1 MSRLDYLGISFVIAA
16 AVFCSIGI
24 SKIKTNTE
32 DVLQWLPDQ
41 SNARTDYDV
50 FEAKFGSD
58 DFLIVTWEAC
68 TIDDSRLSSLAKK
81 IRDLDSEALISV
93 VATGG
98 EIAERL
104 HEELDLTHQD
114 IEERLRGVFFGMEN
128 SNQTCV
134 FIELSPAGTAR
145 RTDSMNLVWEA
156 IESTNGLSQDSVTLA
171 GYPYVA
177 TFIDGQLKNSYRY
190 FLFPSVFLATL
201 VSLSCLRNL
210 ALTSIVFVTALGA
223 AASSVA
229 FIPICGAKMGG
240 LMSIIPALVFVLAT
254 SGSIHL
260 VRYSL
265 TVIGDVKKLIG
276 IGWKPCL
283 ISTATTAVG
292 MLSLT
297 RSDFPAIR
305 NFGFYCATGVGFA
318 LVFQLVL
325 VPWLLKRFG
334 QTGLLKLASRVEKE
348 SFWLKLMKLIRG
360 NRLAISVACFG
371 LMLLGAV
378 GLTKL
383 KAQVEVEKLFR
394 ANSQILKSLGAL
406 EAQLGPTDQTEVLL
420 VFDSVGREDF
430 PRRVKYVQ
438 RLQNELLKLP
448 EITVAHSLINYLPN
462 EPKVSNARSF
472 AKRST
477 YRNALRK
484 VRADIANGH
493 LLSIESGQSRNEASA
508 QRANTEAESAH
519 DIETWRVSLRFP
531 FTEAVD
537 FGQLAEDVASV
548 SKQVETEMDSEAEQ
562 LSGDTFPKP
571 KLLYTGKTH
580 LFHHAQ
586 ATLLQDL
593 FQNFLLAFIIIT
605 PMLILVLRS
614 VQLGLIAM
622 LPNLFPSL
630 IVFGGLGWFGFSID
644 LAIAMTASVALGI
657 AVDDTTHFLIRFRD
671 FDGSL
676 TNTRQPIL
684 RTISQCGP
692 AMLHTTLIGGSG
704 LIVYYFSDMLV
715 VSRFSWAICI
725 LLVIAL
731 LADVIMLPA
740 ILFLCGES
748 DESVPKSATDESP

>member
-1 MSRLDYLGISFVIAA
+1 MSRLDYFGISFIVGFS
-16 AVFCSIGI
+16 VFCLVGLLQ
-24 SKIKTNTE
+24 IKTNTE

-41 SNARTDYDV
+41 SNARADYDV

-58 DFLIVTWEAC
+58 DFLIVTWEDC
-68 TIDDSRLSSLAKK
+68 TTGDSRLSELATQVRQRDSSGL
-81 IRDLDSEALISV
+81 IRLV
-93 VATGG
+93 TTGG

-104 HEELDLTHQD
+104 KDELNVSRAN
-114 IEERLRGVFFGMEN
+114 IEERLRGIFFGIEN
-128 SNQTCV
+128 SEQTCA
-134 FIELSPAGTAR
+134 FIELSPEGTAR
-145 RTDSMNLVWEA
+145 RTDSMNLVWDA
-156 IESTNGLSQDSVTLA
+156 IEATNGLSRESVVVA

-177 TFIDGQLKNSYRY
+177 TFIDVQLKNSYRY
-190 FLFPSVFLATL
+190 FLFPSVLLATL
-201 VSLSCLRNL
+201 VSLSCLRNF

-223 AASSVA
+223 AAASVA

-265 TVIGDVKKLIG
+265 TVIGDVRKLLG

-292 MLSLT
+292 MLSLA

-318 LVFQLVL
+318 LAFQLVL
-325 VPWLLKRFG
+325 VPWLLQRFG
-334 QTGLLKLASRVEKE
+334 QAGLVKLAARRQEE
-348 SFWLKLMKLIRG
+348 SFWRKLMGLNQR
-360 NRLAISVACFG
+360 NRLSISCLCLV
-371 LMLLGAV
+371 LMILGAI

-394 ANSQILKSLGAL
+394 SDSEILISMREL
-406 EAQLGPTDQTEVLL
+406 EAKLGPTDQTEVLL
-420 VFDSVGREDF
+420 VFEDVGREKF
-430 PRRVKYVQ
+430 PQRVEYVR
-438 RLQNELLKLP
+438 RLQSELLKLP
-448 EITVAHSLINYLPN
+448 QVTVAHSLINYLPR

-484 VRADIANGH
+484 FRADIANGH
-493 LLSIESGQSRNEASA
+493 LLCVEPGEIHSA
-508 QRANTEAESAH
+508 
-519 DIETWRVSLRFP
+519 DIGLERETWRVSLRFP
-531 FTEAVD
+531 FTDEVD
-537 FGQLAEDVASV
+537 FQKLADEVSHVSERVAKLV
-548 SKQVETEMDSEAEQ
+548 GSESDRLEENA
-562 LSGDTFPKP
+562 LTHPAF
-571 KLLYTGKTH
+571 LYTGKTQ

-586 ATLLQDL
+586 ANLLQDL

-614 VQLGLIAM
+614 VRLGLIAM
-622 LPNLFPSL
+622 LPNVFPSL
-630 IVFGGLGWFGFSID
+630 IVFGGLGWCGFSID

-671 FDGSL
+671 FGGSL
-676 TNTRQPIL
+676 KNTRQPIFD
-684 RTISQCGP
+684 TIGQCGP

-715 VSRFSWAICI
+715 VSRFSWAICV

-731 LADVIMLPA
+731 LADVVMLPA
-740 ILFLCGES
+740 ILFLCGEKDS
-748 DESVPKSATDESP
+748 VASSLHSVRDSVESKQS